1 MTRWRLSRPCTRT
14 EEARMGDR
22 ISTALEL
29 GGLAL
34 VSAGAFSVSVTVGL
48 VVAGLSCV
56 LVGVAG
62 ERR

>member
-1 MTRWRLSRPCTRT
+1 
-14 EEARMGDR
+14 MGDR

>member
-1 MTRWRLSRPCTRT
+1 
-14 EEARMGDR
+14 MGDR

-29 GGLAL
+29 GGLFL
-34 VSAGAFSVSVTVGL
+34 VSAGAFTVNVTVGL
-48 VVAGLSCV
+48 VVAGVSCV